1 MTPTAPTTRIAV
13 PAEGYGLIYAIRT
26 ARAWW
31 YSAWLRSLA
40 RFRRTYLGSFW
51 LGLSNLLTVSLLALV
66 YGTVFSVQDPIHYA
80 MYLGF
85 GITIWGYIS
94 QSLMAGC
101 GLFTG
106 RREQLVNNSQPAVFY
121 GLEEW
126 SFQLQ
131 TFIQSFLV
139 ILVVAACLRPVVLV
153 HALTVAWLPFLNV
166 ILFGLWGILLMAV
179 LGSRFKDFGQLMPIV
194 LQLLFLVSPILY
206 ERKNLGS
213 MKHLMLFNPLYRVLA
228 SLRDGL
234 ISGHASTGFELGLL
248 LLQLLL
254 IALTFSLLKALRYRI
269 PFWV

>member
-1 MTPTAPTTRIAV
+1 MTTTAPTTRIAI
-13 PAEGYGLIYAIRT
+13 PAEGYGLVYAIRT

-31 YSAWLRSLA
+31 YTAWLRSLA

-66 YGTVFSVQDPIHYA
+66 YGTVFAVPDPVNYA
-80 MYLGF
+80 IYLGF
-85 GITIWGYIS
+85 GITIWGFIS

-106 RREQLVNNSQPAVFY
+106 RRDQLVNNSQPAVFY

-139 ILVVAACLRPVVLV
+139 ILVVAACLKPVVLV

-166 ILFGLWGILLMAV
+166 VLFGLWSILLMGI

-206 ERKNLGS
+206 QRQSLG
-213 MKHLMLFNPLYRVLA
+213 KLQHLMLFNPLYRVLA
-228 SLRDGL
+228 SLRDALIGGSASMGAELVIFLVQLGL
-234 ISGHASTGFELGLL
+234 IL
-248 LLQLLL
+248 
-254 IALTFSLLKALRYRI
+254 LTFSLLKALRYRI